1 MGDYTKLDLKCKIKD
16 NSKVINIIKRMIDGD
31 DDVFR
36 EMTNEHEF
44 FRDVRADLVFHCG
57 SAYFE
62 EEPFAE
68 LSEDN
73 VLECSFNLKN
83 YTSTIEKFLNWL
95 APYIETMG
103 DIGEYHYEYSS
114 PRTVLHTE
122 DGGIW
127 YK

>member
-16 NSKVINIIKRMIDGD
+16 NGKVINIIKRMIDGD

-36 EMTNEHEF
+36 EMANEHEF
-44 FRDVRADLVFHCG
+44 FRDTRADLVFRCG
-57 SAYFE
+57 SAYFD

-68 LSEDN
+68 LNEDN
-73 VLECSFNLKN
+73 VLMCSFNLKN
-83 YTSTIEKFLNWL
+83 YTGTIEKFLNWL